1 MASVTLLVLVLCS
14 FNAVQGFVINECFS
28 GCGGCMYT
36 PTDVYCPANF
46 YCPFYQEYQLKDVS
60 VQKVLNASSC
70 SYSASNQAITNS
82 TVQYVICPCTPGFYC
97 PERTELPTYCP
108 EGYYC
113 PSTDSNVDNTDGLG
127 SWGGVY
133 YECPEKKFC
142 PTGTI
147 DPFDCGSL
155 SKCPSGT
162 VKANKTGYWVVVIF
176 LIIIFYILF
185 KISDYISSRERKI
198 QNQEVA
204 REISY
209 SENIAETNAVVN
221 PSHNNLMSPI
231 VSQDINTIG
240 ASNIDS
246 FLIEF
251 NDLSL
256 TLKSGTTVMSGV
268 NGKFQPGRL
277 CAIMGAS
284 GAGKTTVINLITGK
298 VPRTSGK
305 ILVNGKS
312 LPIHSL
318 MHHLLTSSIFQ
329 VKNAMDW
336 DNSKN

>member
-1 MASVTLLVLVLCS
+1 M
-14 FNAVQGFVINECFS
+14 F
-28 GCGGCMYT
+28 T
-36 PTDVYCPANF
+36 PDNVDCPPNY
-46 YCPFYQEYQLKDVS
+46 YCPFYQEYQLSDVS
-60 VQKVLNASSC
+60 VQQVLNASSC
-70 SYSASNQAITNS
+70 TYGAINQATTKS
-82 TVQYVICPCTPGFYC
+82 TTQYVICPCTPGFYC
-97 PERTELPTYCP
+97 PEDTELPTYCP

-113 PSTDSNVDNTDGLG
+113 PSSGAADSDDADGLG
-127 SWGGVY
+127 SWGSLY

-142 PTGTI
+142 PTGTV
-147 DPFDCGSL
+147 DPFECGSL

-185 KISDYISSRERKI
+185 KISDYIASRERKI

-209 SENIAETNAVVN
+209 TENIAEANAVVN

-240 ASNIDS
+240 SSNIDS

-256 TLKSGTTVMSGV
+256 TLKTGTTVMSGV

-305 ILVNGKS
+305 ILVNGNAFPS
-312 LPIHSL
+312 VNLIIYLFFICSF
-318 MHHLLTSSIFQ
+318 TQ
-329 VKNAMDW
+329 VKNVMD
-336 DNSKN
+336 